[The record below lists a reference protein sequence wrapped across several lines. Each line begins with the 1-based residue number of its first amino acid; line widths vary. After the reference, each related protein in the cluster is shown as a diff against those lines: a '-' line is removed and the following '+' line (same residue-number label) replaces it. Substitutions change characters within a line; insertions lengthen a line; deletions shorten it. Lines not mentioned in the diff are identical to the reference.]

1 MVPHTT
7 KNVSSYNSGAHGS
20 TYKNKLCSK
29 YGINAQNKMIANGKL
44 SGDSSIGTK
53 SYQSSLSSTKISG
66 GNASNRLHP

>member
-44 SGDSSIGTK
+44 TGET
-53 SYQSSLSSTKISG
+53 
-66 GNASNRLHP
+66 